1 MAYLVDFIIKK
12 AVFHDV
18 PILIILLLNLT
29 IFCAKRRAPAQ
40 EGIERAKYG
49 A

>member
-1 MAYLVDFIIKK
+1 MNFHFAVAYLVDFIIKK

-29 IFCAKRRAPAQ
+29 IFCAKNEELQHRK
-40 EGIERAKYG
+40 G
-49 A
+49 